1 MYFSSQVDEYLYMLK
16 YALLS
21 TFLCFV
27 LPLGVLII
35 GILVILWQR
44 EKNKS
49 IVLPVIAAIAT
60 EAAALV
66 PLIGVLFFTD
76 DGVIYGV
83 CLFFNV
89 TYMLTLLSPL
99 TILLICI
106 AIYLVRKRNNSQI
119 SKRFYI
125 VSALL
130 EIVSLA
136 VTVLI
141 IIKDIYG

>member
-16 YALLS
+16 YASLS

-89 TYMLTLLSPL
+89 TYILTLLSPL

-106 AIYLVRKRNNSQI
+106 
-119 SKRFYI
+119 
-125 VSALL
+125 
-130 EIVSLA
+130 
-136 VTVLI
+136 
-141 IIKDIYG
+141 G

>member
-89 TYMLTLLSPL
+89 TYILTLLSPL
-99 TILLICI
+99 TILLNCFTGSNCFD
-106 AIYLVRKRNNSQI
+106 NNQRHLRLMRLNNQLAKPSQTKL
-119 SKRFYI
+119 STK
-125 VSALL
+125 
-130 EIVSLA
+130 
-136 VTVLI
+136 
-141 IIKDIYG
+141 

>member
-1 MYFSSQVDEYLYMLK
+1 MYFSSKPDEYLYMLK
-16 YALLS
+16 HASLS

-49 IVLPVIAAIAT
+49 IVLPVIGAVAA

-83 CLFFNV
+83 YLFFNV
-89 TYMLTLLSPL
+89 VYILTLLAPL
-99 TILLICI
+99 TILMICI
-106 AIYLVRKRNNSQI
+106 AIYLIKRRNNDLI

-130 EIVSLA
+130 EVISLA
-136 VTVLI
+136 TTVLI
-141 IIKDIYG
+141 ILKDIYN